1 MIKRLRLSSRDLE
14 RTPAG
19 KIHVHYSRVSLS
31 GWSDVIPPNL
41 TEMNNRE
48 ERQAADKH
56 TASQHKMALKHRHH
70 PGQLHNSRAIT
81 VNGRER
87 EADYAMHREHSE

>member
-1 MIKRLRLSSRDLE
+1 MIKWLRLSSRDLE

-19 KIHVHYSRVSLS
+19 KIHVHYSLVSLS
-31 GWSDVIPPNL
+31 VWSDVIPPNL

-56 TASQHKMALKHRHH
+56 IASQHKMALKHQHH

-87 EADYAMHREHSE
+87 GRQRERHREHSE